1 MSGFDDEPQFEI
13 ISMPDENEEVTE
25 TEEDQQEDSDKAE

>member
-13 ISMPDENEEVTE
+13 ISMADENEETSE

>member
-13 ISMPDENEEVTE
+13 ISMPDENEEATE
-25 TEEDQQEDSDKAE
+25 AEEDQKEDSDKAE